1 MDTLTMPGAIAGI
14 VATVAAVVV
23 WLVFIA
29 NYHRGLKD
37 KAYSDGVTAG
47 TIATKVDGLETRVD
61 GLETRVD
68 GLETRFEAKFDGL
81 ETRVDGLETRFE
93 AKFDGLE
100 TKVDGLTNSVA
111 GLTTEV
117 QNVSK
122 GGVTA
127 GTIVTKVDGLE
138 TRFDGLTNTVAGLTT
153 EVQNVSK
160 GFASLQF
167 AATSG
172 PKGYVRMS
180 SPQTLTNKG
189 KEVSREI
196 GAKDIAQMLAPAMA
210 KRAQDLS
217 AYKVQELCIG
227 YLLNEF
233 NPGGEIER
241 KIDDF
246 AYRNGVLDSSV
257 KVIVAIELRDI
268 LLKSSKRKETA

>member
-1 MDTLTMPGAIAGI
+1 MSLTIVELAGI
-14 VATVAAVVV
+14 AAAVAAVVGC
-23 WLVFIA
+23 LIFIA

-37 KAYSDGVTAG
+37 KAHSD
-47 TIATKVDGLETRVD
+47 
-61 GLETRVD
+61 
-68 GLETRFEAKFDGL
+68 
-81 ETRVDGLETRFE
+81 
-93 AKFDGLE
+93 
-100 TKVDGLTNSVA
+100 
-111 GLTTEV
+111 
-117 QNVSK
+117 
-122 GGVTA
+122 GVTA
-127 GTIVTKVDGLE
+127 GTIVTKVDGLETKVDGLETKVDGLETKVDGLETRFDGLETRFDGLETRFDGLETRFDGLETKVDSLE

>member
-1 MDTLTMPGAIAGI
+1 MWRGCPSGTRTHRRDGAGGSGEGGNAMSLTIVELAGI
-14 VATVAAVVV
+14 AAAVAAIVGC
-23 WLVFIA
+23 LIFIA

-37 KAYSDGVTAG
+37 KAHSD
-47 TIATKVDGLETRVD
+47 
-61 GLETRVD
+61 
-68 GLETRFEAKFDGL
+68 
-81 ETRVDGLETRFE
+81 
-93 AKFDGLE
+93 
-100 TKVDGLTNSVA
+100 
-111 GLTTEV
+111 
-117 QNVSK
+117 
-122 GGVTA
+122 GVTA

-138 TRFDGLTNTVAGLTT
+138 TKVDGLETKVDGLETRFDGLETRFDGLETRFDGLETRFDGLETRFDGLETKVDGLETRFDGLTNSVAGLTT